1 MANKNKRTKARR
13 VKETK
18 EAQHKKVVEKP
29 IYKRPWI
36 WIALVALVV
45 AIVVPSAYQYNEQ
58 RQEELVREAAVWEGI
73 LPALESINISES
85 AIKSKSFQL
94 AASQENGEY
103 DSAQVNIATDLRSII
118 ATAMYD
124 SENGWSCYQIG
135 NEDGTH
141 LYWSSLSP
149 SDGNATMA
157 AILGADGSIS
167 MAPLYDYLTDELK
180 PEVSTGAAVEEAPE
194 TTPETTGEAVTDAP
208 AETSTEPAVQEDAPA
223 ETTGEAAEEVGAA
236 TPAVPAAATL

>member
-13 VKETK
+13 EKEVK

-36 WIALVALVV
+36 WIALVALVI

-58 RQEELVREAAVWEGI
+58 RQEEKVRETAVWDGI
-73 LPALESINISES
+73 LPTLESINVSES
-85 AIKSKSFQL
+85 AVKNKTFEIV
-94 AASQENGEY
+94 ASQEGGEY
-103 DSAQVNIATDLRSII
+103 DSAQIVITTDLRTIV

-141 LYWSSLSP
+141 LYWSSLS
-149 SDGNATMA
+149 SGDSNATQA
-157 AILGADGSIS
+157 AIFGADGSIT

-180 PEVSTGAAVEEAPE
+180 PDISTGAAIEE
-194 TTPETTGEAVTDAP
+194 TPET
-208 AETSTEPAVQEDAPA
+208 S
-223 ETTGEAAEEVGAA
+223 GAA
-236 TPAVPAAATL
+236 TEEPEPAAVDGTGAAVTEEPEPDAVDDTGAADAETEGA